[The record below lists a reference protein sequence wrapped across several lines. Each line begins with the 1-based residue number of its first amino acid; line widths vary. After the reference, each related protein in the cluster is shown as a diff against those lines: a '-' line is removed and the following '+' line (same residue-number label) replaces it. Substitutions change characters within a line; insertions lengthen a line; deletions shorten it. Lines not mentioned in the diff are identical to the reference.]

1 LIAEQICVVQQ
12 IGFASILELACSGFP
27 NDVFIWLAAHMN
39 STTGC
44 IELTNGF
51 SFTINQECIQII
63 TGLPS
68 GCLPISFSSNSAI
81 VQRVNLE
88 IHGKP
93 SKPLVHEL
101 AEIIKKGM
109 SGPPFAKAFVLL
121 ANCLLLSPTN
131 KSFPSSMH
139 YQAIDDYEKIKE
151 FDWCSYVLHWLLIS
165 VNKFQLDSC
174 IGTCSGCGLIPV
186 VCIAVFNLFNFLYS

>member
-1 LIAEQICVVQQ
+1 
-12 IGFASILELACSGFP
+12 
-27 NDVFIWLAAHMN
+27 MN

-51 SFTINQECIQII
+51 SFTINRECIQII
-63 TGLPS
+63 TGLPI

-88 IHGKP
+88 IHKKP
-93 SKPLVHEL
+93 SKPSVHEL
-101 AEIIKKGM
+101 AEIIKKCL

-131 KSFPSSMH
+131 KCFSSSMH
-139 YQAIDDYEKIKE
+139 YQAIDDYDKIKE
-151 FDWCSYVLHWLLIS
+151 YDWCSYVLHWLLIS

-174 IGTCSGCGLIPV
+174 IGTCSGCRLILV
-186 VCIAVFNLFNFLYS
+186 VCIAFLSVQFALLITVLSFCYFTIYFILCLSVQLTFFVCFTHTADKLF

>member
-1 LIAEQICVVQQ
+1 
-12 IGFASILELACSGFP
+12 
-27 NDVFIWLAAHMN
+27 MN

-44 IELTNGF
+44 IVLTNGF
-51 SFTINQECIQII
+51 SFTINRECIEII

-81 VQRVNLE
+81 VERVNLE

-93 SKPLVHEL
+93 SKPSVHEL
-101 AEIIKKGM
+101 AEIIKKGL
-109 SGPPFAKAFVLL
+109 SGQPFAKAFVLL

-131 KSFPSSMH
+131 KCFPSSMH
-139 YQAIDDYEKIKE
+139 YQAIDDYDKIKE
-151 FDWCSYVLHWLLIS
+151 YDWCSFVLHWLLIS

-174 IGTCSGCGLIPV
+174 IGPCSGCGLIPV
-186 VCIAVFNLFNFLYS
+186 VCEVFF